1 MATLTEVLRDI
12 GEEMVEININGQE
25 IRCTRTEAAA
35 RRLFLLATGGYMQTK
50 DEYGDTVTTYFK
62 PTASACKAIRDY
74 TEGKPAQEA
83 PKEGKRNAKAGQFDG
98 SIAGRLNKLVNNGTA
113 TTKTQS

>member
-1 MATLTEVLRDI
+1 MATLSEVLKDI

-35 RRLFLLATGGYMQTK
+35 RRLFLLATGGYMQSK

-62 PTASACKAIRDY
+62 PTASACKAIREY
-74 TEGKPAQEA
+74 TEGRASQEP
-83 PKEGKRNAKAGQFDG
+83 PKEGRKNAKAGSFDG
-98 SIAGRLNKLVNNGTA
+98 SIAGRLNSLLKEDA
-113 TTKTQS
+113 